1 MKKIIVIGCPGSGK
15 STFSKKLNKLTG
27 IPLYHLDMLYWNED
41 RTKVPREEFIKELDS
56 IIDKDRW
63 IIDGNYESTME
74 KRIDACDTVI
84 FLDYPTEV
92 CISGIMERRGK
103 ARGDM
108 PWIEKSDEVDEEFLS
123 WVRDYN
129 TESRPVVMELLKK
142 YNDRE
147 IMIFT
152 SRDDA
157 NEYLK
162 KLSERQSVGKTSIE

>member
-41 RTKVPREEFIKELDS
+41 RTKVPREVFIKELDS
-56 IIDKDRW
+56 IIEKDSW

-84 FLDYPTEV
+84 FLDYPTDV

-103 ARGDM
+103 KRSDM
-108 PWIEKSDEVDEEFLS
+108 PWIEKSDEEDEEFLS
-123 WVRDYN
+123 WVQDYN
-129 TESRPVVMELLKK
+129 IESRPIVMELLKK
-142 YNDRE
+142 YSSKK
-147 IMIFT
+147 IVTFT
-152 SRDDA
+152 SRNEA
-157 NEYLK
+157 NEYLSSY
-162 KLSERQSVGKTSIE
+162 SE